1 MDTHL
6 MSVERAAERA
16 RDEAE
21 RDEEVR
27 VISPAEAAALLDE
40 WLEKQR
46 PELEYLR
53 TVDALD
59 WYQDHTEA
67 LHLPHDDHDS
77 NQVIASRLRADLY
90 AAAKASDEEAWDT
103 EARIAV
109 QIVRGLRSNLR
120 IWVEETDE
128 IGMAI

>member
-1 MDTHL
+1 MDAHL

-16 RDEAE
+16 RDADE
-21 RDEEVR
+21 RRGEDR
-27 VISPAEAAALLDE
+27 IISPAESAELIDA
-40 WLEKQR
+40 WLARQK
-46 PELEYLR
+46 PELHYLE

-67 LHLPHDDHDS
+67 LHLPHDDHES

-120 IWVEETDE
+120 IWVEDT
-128 IGMAI
+128 A

>member
-21 RDEEVR
+21 REEEVR
-27 VISPAEAAALLDE
+27 VTSPAEGAALLDE

-46 PELEYLR
+46 PELEYLK
-53 TVDALD
+53 TVDTLD

-90 AAAKASDEEAWDT
+90 AAFTASDEEAWDT

-120 IWVEETDE
+120 IWVEDT
-128 IGMAI
+128 A